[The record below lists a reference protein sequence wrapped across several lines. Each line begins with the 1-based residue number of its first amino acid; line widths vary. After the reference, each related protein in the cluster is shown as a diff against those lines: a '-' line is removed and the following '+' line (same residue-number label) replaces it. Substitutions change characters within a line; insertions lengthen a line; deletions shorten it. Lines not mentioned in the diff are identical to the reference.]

1 MKKPVISLLILLL
14 FLPGTLFAADCGKA
28 KRLIN
33 SANGIISTKPFQAER
48 LYADAI
54 ASCPR
59 SAAAYYNLG
68 ISKYTKGDYAGA
80 ETAFKKSLMLKSDSV
95 EAMNGLALAY
105 AAQKKQYDKA
115 MGLIKKALKLRPRDK
130 LLKNTL
136 KLVEASRMPPY
147 LVADMVIEDTNGNNI
162 LDAGEDVVFKLIV
175 KNSGKGAAMGLKVEL
190 QAPPFLKNLKS
201 SRLGNILP
209 GGTKEMTFRSR
220 LPYTVKTGEYTIKV
234 AVIEDSGRYG
244 APPIEITFP
253 VKAPLP
259 PKFFVKA
266 RVDDDMAGHSQ
277 GNGNGVI
284 EKGETIEVH
293 LSVSNRGKGIAKAV
307 KAHLKATEPGIFLQ
321 TPDVPLGNIPPG
333 QMIEGTLVFS
343 VSWSF
348 KGKDIPVEI
357 VIEEKTGIFTARSA
371 RTFRVASVSVRKR
384 RLGVTLKAEESYKT
398 QAEFTFETPH
408 ADEALKLVEKVHEMN
423 FKKAQTHKSYYAL
436 VIGIE
441 HYRDIKSGA
450 SYASSDALWVAKY
463 FKDGLGIPKK
473 NMKVLT
479 NEKATKSDIEK
490 SLIWLRNRVKR
501 RDAKVFVYYSGHGA
515 PDVRSNGTEAYI
527 VPYDGDPDYLES
539 TAYPL
544 KSLYN
549 SLGGLPSKNIVV
561 ALDSCFSGRGDKSV
575 VASGIRP
582 MFIKVKNPFV
592 ARNNTVVLA
601 AGRAKE
607 VSSSFSSAG
616 HGLFTYYFL
625 RGLNGDADADKNG
638 WVDLKELYGY
648 LSPKVIETA
657 EEMNREQHPVISPGL
672 YELGNRNG
680 LRFTRVK

>member
-1 MKKPVISLLILLL
+1 MKKFVLFLLIMLLAI
-14 FLPGTLFAADCGKA
+14 PTGLFAADCGKA
-28 KRLIN
+28 KGLIN
-33 SANGIISTKPFQAER
+33 EANGLISSNSSKAER
-48 LYADAI
+48 LYSD
-54 ASCPR
+54 SVNLCPKS
-59 SAAAYYNLG
+59 SAPHYNLG
-68 ISKYTKGDYAGA
+68 ILKYSRGNYAGA
-80 ETAFKKSLMLKSDSV
+80 ETAFRKALDLSPDSV
-95 EAMNGLALAY
+95 EAMNGLALTY
-105 AAQKKQYDKA
+105 ATEKKDYDKA
-115 MGLIKKALKLRPRDK
+115 KHLIKEALKFRPDDK

-136 KLVEASRMPPY
+136 KLIEGSRMPPY
-147 LVADMVIEDTNGNNI
+147 LAADLVVKDTNGNNI
-162 LDAGEDVVFKLIV
+162 LDAGEDIVFKLIV
-175 KNSGKGAAMGLKVEL
+175 KNTGKGPAMGLKADL
-190 QAPPFLKNLKS
+190 QAPAFFKGLKS
-201 SRLGNILP
+201 SRLGNIMP
-209 GGTKEMTFRSR
+209 GESKEKVFRSR
-220 LPYTVKTGEYTIKV
+220 VPYTVKTGEYAVKV
-234 AVIEDSGRYG
+234 AVMEESGRYG

-253 VKAPLP
+253 VKAPVP

-266 RVDDDMAGHSQ
+266 RVDDDMAGYSQ

-293 LSVSNRGKGIAKAV
+293 LTVRNRGKGVAKAV
-307 KAHLKATEPGIFLQ
+307 KARIRSSEPGIFLQ
-321 TPDVPLGNIPPG
+321 TPEALLGNIPPG

-348 KGKDIPVEI
+348 KGDKVPLEI
-357 VIEEKTGIFTARSA
+357 EIEEKTGIFTARSSQ
-371 RTFRVASVSVRKR
+371 TFRVASVLVKKRK
-384 RLGVTLKAEESYKT
+384 LGTTLKAEEVYRP

-408 ADEALKLVEKVHEMN
+408 ADEALKLAEKVHEMR
-423 FKKAQTHKSYYAL
+423 FKKAVVRNNYYAL

-441 HYRDIKSGA
+441 KYRDIKTGA
-450 SYASSDALWVAKY
+450 PYAARDAQWVAEY
-463 FKDGLGIPKK
+463 FRKGLGISKR
-473 NMKVLT
+473 NIRVLI

-490 SLIWLRNRVKR
+490 NLIWLKNRVR
-501 RDAKVFVYYSGHGA
+501 TRDAKVFVYYSGHGA
-515 PDVRSNGTEAYI
+515 PNVRSKGAEAYI

-592 ARNNTVVLA
+592 AKNNTVVLA

-607 VSSSFSSAG
+607 VSSSFSAAG

-625 RGLNGDADADKNG
+625 RGLNGDADANGNG

-672 YELGNRNG
+672 NELGKKSGFR
-680 LRFTRVK
+680 LTRVK